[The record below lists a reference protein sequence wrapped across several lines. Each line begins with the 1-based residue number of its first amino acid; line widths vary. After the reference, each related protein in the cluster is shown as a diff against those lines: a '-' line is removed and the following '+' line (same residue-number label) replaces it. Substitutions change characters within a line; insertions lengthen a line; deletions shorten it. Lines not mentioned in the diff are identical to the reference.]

1 MTATPNDPQGK
12 EDTRAERAVKPAF
25 AVVALLAVAA
35 GALGL
40 YGMTRSGG
48 KHVAYSGACARSL
61 DTARSI
67 DALVRGEL
75 AALVPARGPRDLTA
89 ISFDDADG
97 HKTTIGSFAG
107 KTVLLNLWATWCVPC
122 RAEMPAL
129 DRLDAQLRSSGFGV
143 VPVDIDQLRL
153 ERARSFFKET
163 GVTSLPYYS
172 DNSAD
177 ILRALGGEG
186 LPTTVLIGKDG
197 CEIATMAGP
206 AQWDSP
212 EAKTLIERAAN
223 ASKAQS

>member
-1 MTATPNDPQGK
+1 MTAMPDDPQSK
-12 EDTRAERAVKPAF
+12 QEARARRTGAPAF
-25 AVVALLAVAA
+25 AVVALLAVTA
-35 GALGL
+35 GAFGL
-40 YGMTRSGG
+40 YEITRGGG
-48 KHVAYSGACARSL
+48 KQVAHSGACARSL
-61 DTARSI
+61 DAARAI

-97 HKTTIGSFAG
+97 HKTTVGSFAG

-129 DRLDAQLRSSGFGV
+129 DRLDAQLRSSNFGV
-143 VPVDIDQLRL
+143 VPVDVDQLRL
-153 ERARSFFKET
+153 EKARSFFKDT
-163 GVTSLPYYS
+163 GVASLPYYS

-177 ILRALGGEG
+177 ILRTLGSEG
-186 LPTTVLIGKDG
+186 LPTTVLIGRDG

-212 EAKTLIERAAN
+212 EARALIERAAS
-223 ASKAQS
+223 ASKAQG

>member
-1 MTATPNDPQGK
+1 MTTMPDDPRGGEK
-12 EDTRAERAVKPAF
+12 ARAGRAVRPAAAMF
-25 AVVALLAVAA
+25 ALLAVAA
-35 GALGL
+35 GAFGL
-40 YGMTRSGG
+40 YEVTRGGG
-48 KHVAYSGACARSL
+48 KQVAHSGACARSL
-61 DTARSI
+61 DAAREI
-67 DALVRGEL
+67 DALVHGEL
-75 AALVPARGPRDLTA
+75 AALIPARGPRDLTA

-97 HKTTIGSFAG
+97 HKTTVGSFAG

-129 DRLDAQLRSSGFGV
+129 DRLDAQLRSKTFGV
-143 VPVDIDQLRL
+143 VPVDVDQLRL
-153 ERARSFFKET
+153 EKARSFFKDT

-177 ILRALGGEG
+177 ILRALGSEG

-212 EAKTLIERAAN
+212 EAKVLIERAAS